1 MQLHAIYC
9 LENLEG
15 TLKGRRADTNRW
27 KFVNGKFE
35 RALAMAGGAEGKR
48 IFRHVSARIF
58 SCFVELAKAAA
69 CLKRKRS
76 R

>member
-15 TLKGRRADTNRW
+15 TLKGRRADTNRRI
-27 KFVNGKFE
+27 FVNGEFE
-35 RALAMAGGAEGKR
+35 RALAIAGSAEGKR
-48 IFRHVSARIF
+48 IFRNVSARIF
-58 SCFVELAKAAA
+58 SCFRELAKAAA